1 MKNKFVLAT
10 SLLLSGLILTSCNK
24 NNNTDVVEPIKHYL
38 VSFYVDND
46 LYMTAQVEKNKT
58 IDVTIPEPEKD
69 GFIFKGWKDDS
80 ENDFD
85 LNSTITSSINL
96 YAYFEIDG
104 NTISDP
110 HEGENSLNVTDIKDS
125 SKKYSLVIG
134 WYGKSETSGI
144 NKELMQHIYKNIISY
159 LKFNNVD
166 DNDINK
172 ISVRQYGDENTKVGP
187 MGELINNDGDVDI
200 VLGVGVNITT
210 TGKVETIKRV
220 DGITFGEK
228 SGRSMALLKDN
239 YIAKDLFDY
248 LSTEDGMKLFIYD
261 NHFIND
267 VSSSYVVSFYVD
279 NKLYLA
285 IEVARNEL
293 INKEAINEPIKDT
306 KFLYWASEDG
316 KEFDFTT
323 KINKNFNLYAVFES
337 VNDPH
342 EGENL
347 LNVTD
352 IKDVNKTYSL
362 VIGWYGN
369 TSTSG
374 IDEKVM
380 QHIYKNILTYFE
392 SINTSSDILNNI
404 SVRKYG
410 EEGTNITDTGKL
422 VNEDGQVDIFM
433 GAGKNMTSKGQIQTV
448 VDNGTTFRTDGIT
461 INNVTNRSIGLL
473 KDTTIGREL
482 YTFITSEDG
491 KKIFDYN
498 YHYSK

>member
-1 MKNKFVLAT
+1 
-10 SLLLSGLILTSCNK
+10 
-24 NNNTDVVEPIKHYL
+24 
-38 VSFYVDND
+38 
-46 LYMTAQVEKNKT
+46 
-58 IDVTIPEPEKD
+58 
-69 GFIFKGWKDDS
+69 
-80 ENDFD
+80 
-85 LNSTITSSINL
+85 
-96 YAYFEIDG
+96 
-104 NTISDP
+104 
-110 HEGENSLNVTDIKDS
+110 
-125 SKKYSLVIG
+125 
-134 WYGKSETSGI
+134 
-144 NKELMQHIYKNIISY
+144 MQHIYKNIISY

-239 YIAKDLFDY
+239 NIANDLFDY

-261 NHFIND
+261 NHFVND

-279 NKLYLA
+279 NKLYLT
-285 IEVARNEL
+285 IEVTRNEL

-323 KINKNFNLYAVFES
+323 KITKNFNLYAVFES
-337 VNDPH
+337 VNDAH

-369 TSTSG
+369 KSTSG